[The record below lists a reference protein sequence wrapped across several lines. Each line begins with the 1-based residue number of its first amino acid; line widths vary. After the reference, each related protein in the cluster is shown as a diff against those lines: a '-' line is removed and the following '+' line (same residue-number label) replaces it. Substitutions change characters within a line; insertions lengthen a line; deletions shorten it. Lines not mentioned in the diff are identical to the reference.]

1 MAVKN
6 VKRGLGKGLDSIIP
20 AKSSFAVTKER
31 EVHFL
36 KNKAS
41 AKDRLFM

>member
-20 AKSSFAVTKER
+20 AKTSQSFR
-31 EVHFL
+31 
-36 KNKAS
+36 S
-41 AKDRLFM
+41 D